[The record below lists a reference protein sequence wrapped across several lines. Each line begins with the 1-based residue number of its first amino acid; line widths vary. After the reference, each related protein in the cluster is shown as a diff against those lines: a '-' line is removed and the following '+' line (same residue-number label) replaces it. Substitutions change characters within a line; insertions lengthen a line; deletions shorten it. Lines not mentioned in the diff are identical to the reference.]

1 MDKKMKVDVRILN
14 EVMRYKN
21 INQYISEQEAT
32 LPPPPDAGAIPPPPD
47 AGAIP
52 PPPDAGAIPPPPD
65 AGVGV
70 PPPPAPAGPEA
81 SPETVDVTNDPDVE
95 KVGEEDKDKGTK
107 EIEITDLVKSQKKV
121 EEKQEEYSDTL
132 FKHLDDLESKL
143 SSMDTIV
150 NQLNSLE
157 AKVEKMRPKTPEEKL
172 ELRSLDSGPYNQKLS
187 DFFDDKQ
194 EDMEKSGK
202 NEYILT
208 QDDVEGYSPSD
219 IKKSFRNFGTDDGE
233 LDKFQTIR

>member
-21 INQYISEQEAT
+21 INQYISEQDAA
-32 LPPPPDAGAIPPPPD
+32 LPPPPDEGAIPPPADAGLGGPPPAPD
-47 AGAIP
+47 AGA
-52 PPPDAGAIPPPPD
+52 A
-65 AGVGV
+65 
-70 PPPPAPAGPEA
+70 PEA
-81 SPETVDVTNDPDVE
+81 VDVSTDPDVE
-95 KVGEEDKDKGTK
+95 KVGEEDKEKGTK
-107 EIEITDLVKSQKKV
+107 EIEITDLVKSQKNV
-121 EEKQEEYSDTL
+121 EKKQEEYFDNL

-187 DFFDDKQ
+187 DFFEDKQ

-208 QDDVEGYSPSD
+208 QDDVESYSPGD
-219 IKKSFRNFGTDDGE
+219 IKKSFRDFGNDDAE
-233 LDKFQTIR
+233 LDSFQTIR